1 MTHSESVGMDFT
13 AERAKVKSSATLGI
27 MDQVR
32 KLQRAGEDVIDLSA
46 GEPDFVTPEHIRA
59 YAKQALDEGYTFYS
73 DTSGLMELRETIA
86 EKVKRDNGIEAS
98 PKSEIVVTVGGK
110 EAVYSAMMATVNPGD
125 EVIVPDPYWVS
136 YVPCIELCG
145 GHPVY
150 LPLEES
156 ESFRIS
162 ASQVEKILTARTKM
176 LILNSPNNPT
186 GSVAARSDLD
196 ALADLAKHKH
206 FLVLSDELYEK
217 ILFDG
222 ERHYSIASFAGMK
235 DFSIVVNGFSKATA
249 MTGWRLGYLITSK
262 SIAARVVAIHS
273 HLVTS
278 ACTFAQRAA
287 ALALRDER
295 TDKSIKE
302 MVSEYQLRR
311 DMVMRELRKI
321 DGISCYPPKGT
332 FYAFPNVSVFAL
344 KSQGLASEL
353 LSKAKVAVVPGD
365 AFGIRNERFI
375 RLSFATAREKLK
387 TALERIQ
394 EIMPAFQRSRGS

>member
-1 MTHSESVGMDFT
+1 MAD
-13 AERAKVKSSATLGI
+13 
-27 MDQVR
+27 
-32 KLQRAGEDVIDLSA
+32 
-46 GEPDFVTPEHIRA
+46 
-59 YAKQALDEGYTFYS
+59 
-73 DTSGLMELRETIA
+73 
-86 EKVKRDNGIEAS
+86 

-110 EAVYSAMMATVNPGD
+110 EAIYSAMMAIVNPGD

-156 ESFRIS
+156 EGFRIS
-162 ASQVEKILTARTKM
+162 ASQVEKVITARTKM

-186 GSVAARSDLD
+186 GSVAARPEVD
-196 ALADLAKHKH
+196 ALADLAKQKH

-235 DFSIVVNGFSKATA
+235 DLSIVVNGFSKATA
-249 MTGWRLGYLITSK
+249 MTGWRLGYLIASK

-311 DMVMRELRKI
+311 D
-321 DGISCYPPKGT
+321 G
-332 FYAFPNVSVFAL
+332 
-344 KSQGLASEL
+344 
-353 LSKAKVAVVPGD
+353 
-365 AFGIRNERFI
+365 NERTKKN
-375 RLSFATAREKLK
+375 RRH
-387 TALERIQ
+387 
-394 EIMPAFQRSRGS
+394 IMLRA

>member
-1 MTHSESVGMDFT
+1 M
-13 AERAKVKSSATLGI
+13 I
-27 MDQVR
+27 DQVR
-32 KLQRAGEDVIDLSA
+32 KLKRAGEDVIDLSA

-73 DTSGLMELRETIA
+73 ETPGLMELREAIA
-86 EKVKRDNGIEAS
+86 EKVQRDNGIVAD

-110 EAVYSAMMATVNPGD
+110 EAIYSAMMAIVNPGD

-156 ESFRIS
+156 EGFRIS
-162 ASQVEKILTARTKM
+162 ASQVEKVITARTKM

-186 GSVAARSDLD
+186 GSVAARPEVD
-196 ALADLAKHKH
+196 ALADLAKQKH

-235 DFSIVVNGFSKATA
+235 DLSIVVNGFSKATA
-249 MTGWRLGYLITSK
+249 MTGWRLGHLIASK

-321 DGISCYPPKGT
+321 DGISCYAPKGT

-344 KSQGLASEL
+344 KSQELASEL
-353 LSKAKVAVVPGD
+353 LDKAKVAVVPGD
-365 AFGIRNERFI
+365 AFGARNERFI

-387 TALERIQ
+387 MALERIH
-394 EIMPAFQRSRGS
+394 EIMPAFHISRGS